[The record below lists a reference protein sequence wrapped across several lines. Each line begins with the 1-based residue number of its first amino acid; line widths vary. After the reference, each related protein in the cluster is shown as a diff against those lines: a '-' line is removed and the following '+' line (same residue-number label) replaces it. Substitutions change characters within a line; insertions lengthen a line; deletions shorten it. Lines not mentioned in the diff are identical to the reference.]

1 MRIGI
6 PKESRAGE
14 RRVAGTP
21 DTVAKLIKLG
31 FDVCVESNA
40 GLAANLLDDG
50 YESVG
55 ASILPA
61 HEVWASDI
69 VLKVEP
75 PTDQEVEQLKEG
87 AFLAT
92 FLWPAQNPEL
102 NKKLAD
108 KKINALAMDS
118 VPRISRAQ
126 KMDALSSMANVSG
139 YRAVIEASNLFGSF
153 FTGQITAAGKI
164 PPAKVLVIGAGVAGL
179 ASLAAAR
186 GLGAIVRAFDT
197 RAAVKDQVESLGG
210 EFLEVDFEE
219 DGEGAG
225 GYAKVMSEAFI
236 KAEMDM
242 FFEQAKEVDI
252 VITTALIPG
261 RPAPKLWQKRA
272 VEAMKPGSVVVDLA
286 AAAGGNCELTEPG
299 ELVTHNGV
307 HIVGYTDLTSRLATT
322 CSQLYGTNLW
332 HLLKE
337 MGGGENFAIDMAN
350 DAVRPAVIANDGEVT
365 WPPPK
370 VADPSPAAE
379 PKPKTQPKSE
389 VKQPE
394 VTAPTAPA
402 EAESESKPIFS
413 GGSIFISLLL
423 AGIWGYLRFES
434 GSDMGPTTSLFLQH
448 LTVFALAVFVG
459 WQVVWSVTAAL
470 HTPLMSVTNAISGI
484 IIIGGLLQA
493 NAVSGEL
500 ATYLGAAA
508 ILFATINIAG
518 GFLVTQRM
526 LKMFRK

>member
-21 DTVAKLIKLG
+21 ETVAKLIKLG
-31 FDVCVESNA
+31 FEVCVESGA
-40 GLAANLLDDG
+40 GQGANLPDTNF
-50 YESVG
+50 EAAG
-55 ASILPA
+55 ATVSA
-61 HEVWASDI
+61 GADVWQSDI

-75 PTDQEVEQLKEG
+75 PSDAEIELLKPG

-92 FLWPAQNPEL
+92 FLWPAQNPEMIA
-102 NKKLAD
+102 KLAH

-139 YRAVIEASNLFGSF
+139 YRAVIEASHAYGSF
-153 FTGQITAAGKI
+153 FMGQITAAGKI
-164 PPAKVLVIGAGVAGL
+164 PPTKVLVIGAGVAGL

-219 DGEGAG
+219 DGDGTG
-225 GYAKVMSEAFI
+225 GYAKLMSPAFI

-261 RPAPKLWQKRA
+261 RPAPKLWEKRA

-286 AAAGGNCELTEPG
+286 ASAGGNCELTQAG
-299 ELVTHNGV
+299 KVVNHNGV
-307 HIVGYTDLTSRLATT
+307 KIVGYTDLTSRLSTT

-337 MGGGENFAIDMAN
+337 MGGGENFTIDMNN
-350 DAVRPAVIANDGEVT
+350 DAVRPAVVAKDGEVT

-370 VADPSPAAE
+370 VADPSPAAAA
-379 PKPKTQPKSE
+379 PKPK
-389 VKQPE
+389 VKQPVVIE
-394 VTAPTAPA
+394 STEPEASASSTPA
-402 EAESESKPIFS
+402 KPLFS
-413 GGSIFISLLL
+413 TFTTVVSLLL
-423 AGIWGYLRFES
+423 LATWGYLRFQS
-434 GSDMGPTTSLFLQH
+434 GTDMGPASSPFLQH

-459 WQVVWSVTAAL
+459 WQVVWSVSAAL

-493 NAVSGEL
+493 NVNSGDL
-500 ATYLGAAA
+500 STYLGAAA

>member
-1 MRIGI
+1 MD
-6 PKESRAGE
+6 S
-14 RRVAGTP
+14 
-21 DTVAKLIKLG
+21 
-31 FDVCVESNA
+31 
-40 GLAANLLDDG
+40 G
-50 YESVG
+50 YEEAG
-55 ASILPA
+55 AAVLPSA
-61 HEVWASDI
+61 DVWASDL

-75 PTDQEVEQLKEG
+75 PTDEEVERLKEG

-164 PPAKVLVIGAGVAGL
+164 PPAKVLIIGAGVAGL

-242 FFEQAKEVDI
+242 VYEQAKEVDI

-261 RPAPKLWQKRA
+261 RPAPKLWEKRA
-272 VEAMKPGSVVVDLA
+272 VEVMKPGSVVVDLA
-286 AAAGGNCELTEPG
+286 ASAGGNCELTKTN

-337 MGGGENFAIDMAN
+337 MGGGENFTIDMEN
-350 DAVRPAVIANDGEVT
+350 DAVRPAVIAKDGEVT
-365 WPPPK
+365 WHPRRWR
-370 VADPSPAAE
+370 
-379 PKPKTQPKSE
+379 TQVRPRGKAKASN
-389 VKQPE
+389 
-394 VTAPTAPA
+394 A
-402 EAESESKPIFS
+402 EAKAVEAAAPPADGNEHRRKAKPIFS
-413 GGSIFISLLL
+413 GFSMLIAFVL
-423 AGIWGYLRFES
+423 AAVWGYLRYES
-434 GSDMGPTTSLFLQH
+434 GNNMGPSTSLFLQH

-459 WQVVWSVTAAL
+459 WQVIWNVTAAL
-470 HTPLMSVTNAISGI
+470 HTAHECDQCHQWYHHYRWSIASESDGRR
-484 IIIGGLLQA
+484 A
-493 NAVSGEL
+493 C
-500 ATYLGAAA
+500 YLPRCGRDFVCYYQYCGR
-508 ILFATINIAG
+508 LFGHSAHA
-518 GFLVTQRM
+518 
-526 LKMFRK
+526 